1 MRPQKSF
8 YERFIK
14 RPQDFFCAL
23 AAIVALAPVML
34 SIALLVRIKL
44 GAPVIFKQ
52 ARPGKDERIFHLYKF
67 RTMTEWRDAEG
78 AQLG

>member
-44 GAPVIFKQ
+44 GAPDRKSVV
-52 ARPGKDERIFHLYKF
+52 
-67 RTMTEWRDAEG
+67 
-78 AQLG
+78 